1 MISKRFPLAKL
12 LAAATALEPCSS
24 SDSTPTPTPEPPA
37 PPARPVGETIT
48 VNGFVTHMPIPNATV
63 VLTVNG
69 QEFTA
74 AEPTGADGSYSV
86 VIETTDT
93 AALVERVAFEPDDPA
108 RFSAFLDGFAGLQ
121 AGAGADGIL
130 DDTNITNMTTA

>member
-37 PPARPVGETIT
+37 PPA
-48 VNGFVTHMPIPNATV
+48 
-63 VLTVNG
+63 L
-69 QEFTA
+69 
-74 AEPTGADGSYSV
+74 TGADGSYSV
-86 VIETTDT
+86 AIETTDT
-93 AALVERVAFEPDDPA
+93 AALVERVAFDPDGLA
-108 RFSAFLDGFAGLQ
+108 RFSALQDSFAGLQ